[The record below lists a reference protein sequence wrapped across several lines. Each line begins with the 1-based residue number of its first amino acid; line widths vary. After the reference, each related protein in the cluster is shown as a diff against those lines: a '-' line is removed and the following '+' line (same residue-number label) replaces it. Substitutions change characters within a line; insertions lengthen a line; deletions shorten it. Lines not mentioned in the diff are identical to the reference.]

1 MSCFWQSPPS
11 VNTTALS
18 QHTLC
23 SVTAAPGCSA
33 WADKA
38 LLIKKEG
45 STRCA
50 GSSVPQ
56 VSQSVGAGLIKLNK
70 LHFQHHICTIVLFC
84 FYIKKKILKT
94 AELLYPNFLHR
105 CFQHP
110 PLFKL
115 IPPSQLAMPWLPL
128 ILAYS
133 LFLVGWDMSKAAMW
147 HLVLFV
153 GRFHRSRNLGCGVTG
168 LGIHEHNW

>member
-1 MSCFWQSPPS
+1 MHNSF
-11 VNTTALS
+11 
-18 QHTLC
+18 
-23 SVTAAPGCSA
+23 
-33 WADKA
+33 
-38 LLIKKEG
+38 I
-45 STRCA
+45 
-50 GSSVPQ
+50 
-56 VSQSVGAGLIKLNK
+56 
-70 LHFQHHICTIVLFC
+70 LFL
-84 FYIKKKILKT
+84 YKKKILKT

-133 LFLVGWDMSKAAMW
+133 PFLVGWDMSKAAMW

-153 GRFHRSRNLGCGVTG
+153 GRFHRSRNLGLWCHRARNPRAQLVSLPWHRHVRNQTAHM
-168 LGIHEHNW
+168 LLCFSPYCANNRLASLTSPVVNYSLP